1 MENRLVVLSI
11 IAIQITFS
19 ACHVRLDYP
28 KARDLTLDFLDNV
41 RTPAPCG
48 MPKGSAQTTLIS
60 GNSVN
65 ISWHLAYP
73 HQGGFKLELFDAE
86 GKLKS
91 TLTPKNGGSKSD
103 GWIDDDTTAQN
114 YNLILDDEEC
124 LDCTVSPVKLC
135 TNLSPLERILSK
147 IYFRSDSKEVP

>member
-1 MENRLVVLSI
+1 MVLSI

-28 KARDLTLDFLDNV
+28 KARELPLDFLDNV

-114 YNLILDDEEC
+114 YNLILEDEEC
-124 LDCTVSPVKLC
+124 MDCTVSQVKLC